1 MPLPDPEP
9 SPWQTLSSELVY
21 ENRWIAVTHR
31 RVINP
36 SGNPGVYGVVHFK
49 NRAIGV
55 LPLDDEGNTYLVG
68 QYRYTLQ
75 RYSWEIPEG
84 GGPLEEEPLEAA
96 KRELLEETGLRA
108 DRWELLLTLHL
119 SNSVTDEVG
128 LIYLARGLHQGEA
141 SPEDTEDLRVQKV
154 PLEEVYRRVL
164 AGEITDSLTVA
175 AVLRARLWL
184 LEQGRP

>member
-1 MPLPDPEP
+1 MTDPED

-21 ENRWIAVTHR
+21 DNRWIAVTHR
-31 RVINP
+31 EVINP

-55 LPLDDEGNTYLVG
+55 LPLDEEGNTYLVG
-68 QYRYTLQ
+68 QYRYTLG

-84 GGPLEEEPLEAA
+84 GGPFDEEPLEAA

-108 DRWELLLTLHL
+108 DHWELLLTLHL

-128 LIYLARGLHQGEA
+128 MVYLARGLHQGEA

-164 AGEITDSLTVA
+164 GGEITDSLTVA
-175 AVLRARLWL
+175 AVLRARLLL
-184 LEQGRP
+184 LEQGRW

>member
-1 MPLPDPEP
+1 MTDPEQ

-21 ENRWIAVTHR
+21 DNPWIAVTHR

-55 LPLDDEGNTYLVG
+55 LPLDEEGNTYLVG
-68 QYRYTLQ
+68 QYRYTLG

-84 GGPLEEEPLEAA
+84 GGPFDEDPLEAA
-96 KRELLEETGLRA
+96 RRELLEETGLQA
-108 DRWELLLTLHL
+108 DHWELLLRLHL
-119 SNSVTDEVG
+119 SNSVTDEAG

-141 SPEDTEDLRVQKV
+141 SPEETEQLRVQKV

-164 AGEITDSLTVA
+164 EGEITDALTVA
-175 AVLRARLWL
+175 AVLRAMLL
-184 LEQGRP
+184 LERPGRAVP